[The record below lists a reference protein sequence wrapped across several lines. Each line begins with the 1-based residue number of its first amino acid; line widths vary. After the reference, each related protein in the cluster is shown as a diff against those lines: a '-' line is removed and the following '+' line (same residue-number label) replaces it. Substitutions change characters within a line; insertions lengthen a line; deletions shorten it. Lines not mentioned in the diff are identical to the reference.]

1 MNILRNVRFKDC
13 RSVYAKHF
21 SMDPLTSTNQFKLE
35 QLKNRSLIRLRG
47 DLVTE
52 FLQSLITND
61 INHLSQQSGIFTM
74 FLNKAGRVLHDAII
88 YKTNEKEQLLV
99 ECDAK
104 SDVDLVK
111 HLKMFRV
118 RKKID
123 IDVANDLAIWVAF
136 NTDGYKKD
144 LPTDKVLD
152 FKTLLTNAN
161 ELITCY
167 DPRIQNLGVR
177 IIAAKNDDIAQRL
190 TGQNVSVSTSSDY
203 KIHRFKLGVAEGVD
217 ELPYAK
223 CFPLESNC
231 DYLHGVSFHKG
242 CYLGQEFTAR
252 THHTGV
258 IRKRLMP
265 LQLIGQLTDT
275 CSKHIETTHGDAV
288 GKLRG
293 FEQDWGI
300 GLLKVDVALQETS
313 PFVLGGIEVSV
324 KGTTYRPFW
333 WPTEAPKLNDLKNK
347 EL

>member
-1 MNILRNVRFKDC
+1 MNLLRNVRFKDC
-13 RSVYAKHF
+13 RNVYVKHC
-21 SMDPLTSTNQFKLE
+21 STEQVPSNNRYKLE
-35 QLKNRSLIRLRG
+35 QLNRRSLIRLQG
-47 DLVTE
+47 DLVAE

-88 YKTNEKEQLLV
+88 YNTKDKTQLLV
-99 ECDAK
+99 ECDAQA
-104 SDVDLVK
+104 DAELVK

-123 IDVANDLAIWVAF
+123 IDVANDLTVWVAF
-136 NTDGYKKD
+136 NPDGHQKD
-144 LPTDKVLD
+144 LPTDKQVD
-152 FKTLLTNAN
+152 FKTMLKSN
-161 ELITCY
+161 ELITCN

-177 IIAAKNDDIAQRL
+177 IIAPKDDDIVQRL
-190 TGQNVSVSTSSDY
+190 SHPNISLGTPNDY

-275 CSKHIETTHGDAV
+275 CSKHIETTHGVAV

-293 FEQDWGI
+293 YQQDWGL
-300 GLLKVDVALQETS
+300 GLLKVDVALQETA
-313 PFVLGGIEVSV
+313 PFVFGGTEVYV
-324 KGTTYRPFW
+324 KGSTYRPFW
-333 WPTEAPKLNDLKNK
+333 WPNEAPKLNDLKSK